1 MLPSRR
7 TLAFLSRI
15 CSPNVK
21 LRQIMPFKEDIISL
35 RATVFYFTN
44 TLKINRGLPTAI
56 PHLKR
61 IVFYV
66 IVL

>member
-21 LRQIMPFKEDIISL
+21 LRQIMPFKENLISL
-35 RATVFYFTN
+35 RATVFYFTDA
-44 TLKINRGLPTAI
+44 LKVNRCLPVAI

-61 IVFYV
+61 IVFYAMM
-66 IVL
+66 L

>member
-1 MLPSRR
+1 MLPSGRA
-7 TLAFLSRI
+7 LALLSRI

-21 LRQIMPFKEDIISL
+21 LRQIMPFKEDLISL
-35 RATVFYFTN
+35 RATIFYFTDA
-44 TLKINRGLPTAI
+44 LKVNRGLPAAI

-66 IVL
+66 IML